1 MLLEAPQS
9 GTHPGGSVLCYLPV
23 KCTACVLLQGKLE
36 PTSHSFRQLVSL
48 PLPDPDILQ
57 SPARVQGAVP
67 QERSSASPGP
77 AALPASQAQCPD
89 ITALSLLADC
99 AEVGSLQPVLL
110 CLHACPCRR
119 GCRPEAGPC
128 CRTLSR
134 ATANAAVLDVCQCVS
149 QSLQGMQQQEQPAL
163 MAASSQAAETV
174 SGGGSLMQPLQQMH
188 LC

>member
-110 CLHACPCRR
+110 CLHAPAEEAADRKQALAVAPSAEPLRMLLCWMCASVCPNPCRA
-119 GCRPEAGPC
+119 CS
-128 CRTLSR
+128 SR
-134 ATANAAVLDVCQCVS
+134 S
-149 QSLQGMQQQEQPAL
+149 SLP
-163 MAASSQAAETV
+163 
-174 SGGGSLMQPLQQMH
+174 
-188 LC
+188 